1 MKRILTLLMVM
12 QLFAAANIHAENTFK
27 HVNVFIN
34 NSDNCNLYG
43 ELSDYLYF
51 ATFNF
56 NEPIEANTPDACMLL
71 KQGERIILKKPLDF
85 KYYKNETE
93 VLTYF
98 YDEGDNEEASIE
110 ENNRDLLPGNTYEL
124 ILPAGSLRKIND
136 HSALN
141 EECVYKLKIAEACV
155 FGLSSLEHLNLEIFN
170 PEEEDK
176 PGPIASTSYILFYS
190 GAFMDSIDGGKIT
203 LYRENL
209 PIATFPVTRICHD
222 IDDTFVDY
230 IFPQKMNFEQDV
242 RYSFTIPKGVYCEGH
257 RKINK
262 IYNAEANVY
271 LKGNCG
277 RTFNKIAYS
286 WCSASDKHI
295 DKLDEVNLRY
305 NTSIAL
311 APNARLQL
319 CEPNGVVLKEAT
331 ASLSRQTDGSYMLT
345 ADFGGVDISKN
356 DYVLCIPEA
365 TVVGTGSD
373 ITINERNLIPLNG
386 YVLSVDAAKT
396 SQPSITLTNGT
407 LRITALQQGDRI
419 SVCTSDG
426 TQLTSA
432 TAAGSNFTTT
442 LPQKG
447 LYIVRV
453 NGWATKVA
461 AMK

>member
-1 MKRILTLLMVM
+1 MKRILTILMFI
-12 QLFAAANIHAENTFK
+12 QLFAAAYIHAENTFK
-27 HVNVFIN
+27 HVKVVIN

-43 ELSDYLYF
+43 ELHDYLYI

-71 KQGERIILKKPLDF
+71 KQGERIILKKPLIF
-85 KYYKNETE
+85 NYYKNETE
-93 VLTYF
+93 VLTRF
-98 YDEGDNEEASIE
+98 YDRGDNEEASIE

-124 ILPAGSLRKIND
+124 VLPAGSLRKIND

-141 EECVYKLKIAEACV
+141 EEAIFTFKVADACI
-155 FGLSSLEHLNLEIFN
+155 FGTARLNQLSLVIIDS
-170 PEEEDK
+170 EEDK
-176 PGPIASTSYILFYS
+176 PESITNASYISFGTGVFL
-190 GAFMDSIDGGKIT
+190 DSIDGGKIT

-209 PIATFPVTRICHD
+209 PIATFPVTHIYHD
-222 IDDTFVDY
+222 IYDTTADY

-242 RYSFTIPKGVYCEGH
+242 RYSFTMPKGVYCEGH

-295 DKLDEVNLRY
+295 DKLGEVNLRY

-311 APNARLQL
+311 ASNARLQL

-331 ASLSRQTDGSYMLT
+331 ASLNRQTDGSYMLA

-386 YVLSVDAAKT
+386 YVLSVDAVNVN
-396 SQPSITLTNGT
+396 QPSITLAGST
-407 LRITALQQGDRI
+407 LHITALQQGDRI

-453 NGWATKVA
+453 NGRATKVA

>member
-1 MKRILTLLMVM
+1 MKRILTILMFI
-12 QLFAAANIHAENTFK
+12 QLFAAAYIHAENTFK
-27 HVNVFIN
+27 HVKVVIN

-43 ELSDYLYF
+43 ELHDYLYI

-71 KQGERIILKKPLDF
+71 KQGERIILKKPLIF
-85 KYYKNETE
+85 NYYKNETE
-93 VLTYF
+93 VLTRF
-98 YDEGDNEEASIE
+98 YDRGDNEEASIE

-124 ILPAGSLRKIND
+124 VLPAGSLRKIND

-141 EECVYKLKIAEACV
+141 EEAIFTFKVADACI
-155 FGLSSLEHLNLEIFN
+155 FGTARLNQLSLVIIDS
-170 PEEEDK
+170 EEDK
-176 PGPIASTSYILFYS
+176 PESITNASYISFGTGVFL
-190 GAFMDSIDGGKIT
+190 DSIDGGKIT

-209 PIATFPVTRICHD
+209 PIATFPVTHIYHD
-222 IDDTFVDY
+222 IYDTTADY

-242 RYSFTIPKGVYCEGH
+242 RYSFTMPKGVYCEGH

-295 DKLDEVNLRY
+295 DKLGEVNLRY

-311 APNARLQL
+311 ASNARLQL

-331 ASLSRQTDGSYMLT
+331 ASLNRQTDGSYMLA

-386 YVLSVDAAKT
+386 YVLSVDAVNV

-453 NGWATKVA
+453 NGRATKVA

>member
-1 MKRILTLLMVM
+1 MKRIITLLMVM

-27 HVNVFIN
+27 HVKAYIN
-34 NSDNCNLYG
+34 GVGYNITF
-43 ELSDYLYF
+43 DYLRF
-51 ATFNF
+51 SCFRFNDPVEATSS
-56 NEPIEANTPDACMLL
+56 DACVIV
-71 KQGERIILKKPLDF
+71 KQGEKTILKRPLSF
-85 KYYKNETE
+85 HYYKNETE
-93 VLTYF
+93 VFGHF
-98 YDEGDNEEASIE
+98 YDIGDEPWEEINLE
-110 ENNRDLLPGNTYEL
+110 IYNRDLLPGNTYD
-124 ILPAGSLRKIND
+124 IVLPAGSLRKIND

-141 EECVYKLKIAEACV
+141 EEAIFTFKVADACI
-155 FGLSSLEHLNLEIFN
+155 FGTARLNQLSLVIID
-170 PEEEDK
+170 PEEDK
-176 PGPIASTSYILFYS
+176 PESITNASFISFGTGVFL
-190 GAFMDSIDGGKIT
+190 DSIDGGKIT

-209 PIATFPVTRICHD
+209 PIATFPVTHIYHD
-222 IDDTFVDY
+222 IYDTTADY

-242 RYSFTIPKGVYCEGH
+242 RYSFTMPKGVYCEGH

-286 WCSASDKHI
+286 WCSASDKRI
-295 DKLDEVNLRY
+295 ERLGPVNLRY

-319 CEPNGVVLKEAT
+319 CEPDGVVLKEAT
-331 ASLSRQTDGSYMLT
+331 ASLNRQTDGSYMLA

-365 TVVGTGSD
+365 TVVGTGAD

-386 YVLSVDAAKT
+386 YVLSVDGVNVNR
-396 SQPSITLTNGT
+396 PSITLAGST

-419 SVCTSDG
+419 SVCTIDG
-426 TQLTSA
+426 TQLLSA
-432 TAAGSNFTTT
+432 TAANSIFTTT

-453 NGWATKVA
+453 NGRATKVA